1 MVAKLLERFF
11 KGDKI
16 GLAKLI
22 TLIENDDPRSDEII
36 HSIYPKMQDTCRIGF
51 TGPPGVGKSTLL
63 EKVIIAI
70 RKQKK
75 TVAVVGVDPTSPFS
89 GGAILGDRIRM
100 TKVYLDEG
108 VFIRSMATRGSLGGI
123 ADKTKSVCDLL
134 DAFGFD
140 FIFIETVG
148 VGQVEID
155 IMDASH
161 ITVVVLAPGSGDGV
175 QTLKAGLLEIGNI
188 FVVNKGD
195 RDGADNLVNLMR
207 YTLELKQEKHTEDPP
222 VIKTIS
228 TQSRGIDELVEAICR
243 QRDHLKRTGMFD
255 KKKESWIR
263 KEITGLVEREVLSS
277 FWRQESKTRSL
288 DTCVKDVTEGK
299 LTPFEAQ
306 AIVLDKKSKNP
317 P

>member
-1 MVAKLLERFF
+1 MVDELLSRFF

-22 TLIENDDPRSDEII
+22 TLIENDDPHSDEII
-36 HSIYPKMQDTCRIGF
+36 HSIYPRMRHTCRIGF

-63 EKVIIAI
+63 EKVIIAL
-70 RKQKK
+70 RKQQK

-100 TKVYLDEG
+100 TKVYLDNG

-161 ITVVVLAPGSGDGV
+161 ITTVILAPESGDGI
-175 QTLKAGLLEIGNI
+175 QTLKAGLMEIGNI

-195 RDGADNLVNLMR
+195 RDGADNLVNLIR
-207 YTLELKQEKHTEDPP
+207 YTLELKQEKNAPEPP

-228 TQSRGIDELVEAICR
+228 TQSIGIDELVESLLSQCEY
-243 QRDHLKRTGMFD
+243 LKHTGIFD
-255 KKKESWIR
+255 MKRESWIR
-263 KEITGLVEREVLSS
+263 KEIKGLVEREVLDS
-277 FWRQESKTRSL
+277 FWNKPSKAQLL
-288 DTCVKDVTEGK
+288 DTCAKDVMEGK

-306 AIVLDKKSKNP
+306 AILLKK
-317 P
+317 